1 MPVFAPEACY
11 DAVVFGYIL
20 RRILII
26 IPMVLILALVTFLL
40 LRLAPGG
47 PFDAERSIPPE
58 IARQLEARFALDQPW
73 YTQFASYILGLLDG
87 SLPSMKRPGLTVW
100 ELIRTS
106 FPVSLT
112 LGGLALAFALVTGI
126 TTGIIGAIRQNT
138 IWDWATMSVALV
150 GISIPNFVLGPI
162 LVLVFSLGLGWFP
175 PARWDGPATMVLPAL
190 TLGMAYSAYIARLT
204 RAGMLEVIRTDFI
217 RTARA
222 KGLSEWQVVT
232 RHALRGALLPVI
244 TWLGPATARILTGTV
259 IIESIFQIPGL
270 GYYFVQSAL
279 DRDYSMVL
287 GVVCFYSVIL
297 MFLNLAVDVAYT
309 KLDPRVKLS

>member
-1 MPVFAPEACY
+1 
-11 DAVVFGYIL
+11 
-20 RRILII
+20 
-26 IPMVLILALVTFLL
+26 MVLVLALATFLL

-58 IARQLEARFALDQPW
+58 IVRQLEARFALDQPW
-73 YTQFASYILGLLDG
+73 YVQFGSYITGLIDG
-87 SLPSMKRPGLTVW
+87 SLPSMKRPGETVG
-100 ELIRTS
+100 ELIKTS
-106 FPVSLT
+106 FPVSLL
-112 LGGLALAFALVTGI
+112 LGSLALTFALVTG
-126 TTGIIGAIRQNT
+126 TAAGIIGAIRQNT
-138 IWDWATMSVALV
+138 AWDWATMSVALI
-150 GISIPNFVLGPI
+150 GISIPNFVLGPL
-162 LVLVFSLGLGWFP
+162 LVYVFSLSLGWFP
-175 PARWDGPATMVLPAL
+175 PARWDGIATMVLPAV
-190 TLGMAYSAYIARLT
+190 TLGLAYSAYIARLT

-222 KGLSEWQVVT
+222 KGLSERQVVF
-232 RHALRGALLPVI
+232 RHALRGGILPVV

-259 IIESIFQIPGL
+259 VIESIFQIPGL

-287 GVVCFYSVIL
+287 GVVCFYAVIL

>member
-1 MPVFAPEACY
+1 VL
-11 DAVVFGYIL
+11 GYII

-26 IPMVLILALVTFLL
+26 VPMVLILALATFLL

-58 IARQLEARFALDQPW
+58 IVRQLEARFALDQPW
-73 YTQFASYILGLLDG
+73 YVQFWSYIGGHIDG
-87 SLPSMKRPGLTVW
+87 SLPSMKRPGETVG
-100 ELIRTS
+100 ELIKTS
-106 FPVSLT
+106 FPVSLL
-112 LGGLALAFALVTGI
+112 LGSLALTFALVTG
-126 TTGIIGAIRQNT
+126 TTAGIIGAIRQNT
-138 IWDWATMSVALV
+138 AWDWATMSVALI
-150 GISIPNFVLGPI
+150 GISIPNFVLGPL
-162 LVLVFSLGLGWFP
+162 LVYVFSLSLGWFP
-175 PARWDGPATMVLPAL
+175 PARWDGIGTMVLPAI
-190 TLGMAYSAYIARLT
+190 TLGLAYSAYIARLT

-222 KGLSEWQVVT
+222 KGLSERQVVL
-232 RHALRGALLPVI
+232 RHALRGGILPVV

-259 IIESIFQIPGL
+259 VIESIFQIPGL

-287 GVVCFYSVIL
+287 GVVCFYAVIL

>member
-1 MPVFAPEACY
+1 VL
-11 DAVVFGYIL
+11 GYII

-26 IPMVLILALVTFLL
+26 VPMVLILALATFLR

-58 IARQLEARFALDQPW
+58 IVRQLEARFALDKPW
-73 YTQFASYILGLLDG
+73 YVQFWSYIGGLMDG
-87 SLPSMKRPGLTVW
+87 SLPSMKRPGETVG
-100 ELIRTS
+100 ELILTS
-106 FPVSLT
+106 FPVSLL
-112 LGGLALAFALVTGI
+112 LGSLALTFALVTG
-126 TTGIIGAIRQNT
+126 TTAGIVGAIRQNT
-138 IWDWATMSVALV
+138 VWDWATMSVALI
-150 GISIPNFVLGPI
+150 GISIPNFVLGPL
-162 LVLVFSLGLGWFP
+162 LVYVFSLSLGWFP
-175 PARWDGPATMVLPAL
+175 PARWDGVATMVLPAI
-190 TLGMAYSAYIARLT
+190 TLGLAYSAYIARLT

-222 KGLSEWQVVT
+222 KGLSERQVVF
-232 RHALRGALLPVI
+232 RHALRGGILPVV

-259 IIESIFQIPGL
+259 VIESIFQIPGL

-287 GVVCFYSVIL
+287 GVVCFYAVIL